1 MSSTGSGSLTRLATR
16 AVGFQM
22 GGNAFQLVLSLTLGV
37 ALARLL
43 PPREFGL
50 FGFAAAL
57 VVVTEI
63 VASWGMLRALVFKKD
78 PTLEEEG
85 TGAILLFLNGLL
97 MAGIL
102 FFAAPWAERAMD
114 MPGLALIMQL
124 QAAVLLLRCLA
135 LLPESRLTRRM
146 AFDRLALTEGL
157 NRLLGGILSIILAVY
172 GFGALSLA
180 LGSLLGTVIRS
191 AMLWGFV
198 PGPLPISFKFSH
210 VKELSKYGVGFLGID
225 MANNL
230 TRQADVLIIGQQLG
244 SEAVGLYRRA
254 FQLVMLPLQQ
264 ITSSANRVLFPA
276 MASIKEEHE
285 KFRRSYLAVVS
296 LSALIAYPTLTWL
309 WTTAAHL
316 IPLVYGPMWTATVPV
331 LQILSFAA
339 YFRIAY
345 NSQGLVVQSK
355 GRGGAEALLQ
365 FGYLGL
371 IILFVL
377 VGSRWGVLGVAMGV
391 SAAAFLFFI
400 SMTRLSLAVVG
411 VTLREWLG
419 AMRTGL
425 LGCLAMA
432 ATILGLQAVL
442 VGRLSDLPLL
452 VILTASGGIV
462 YLILIRLLLTAEE
475 RLVLDR
481 ITGVLPLRLRKAARL
496 LVGTSSKESSAS
508 SASLVGQ
515 SQTR

>member
-1 MSSTGSGSLTRLATR
+1 
-16 AVGFQM
+16 M

-78 PTLEEEG
+78 PTPEEEG

-97 MAGIL
+97 MAGVL
-102 FFAAPWAERAMD
+102 FLAAPWAERALD
-114 MPGLALIMQL
+114 MEGLALIMRVQS
-124 QAAVLLLRCLA
+124 AVLLLRCLA

-146 AFDRLALTEGL
+146 AFDRLALTEGV
-157 NRLLGGILSIILAVY
+157 NRLLGGVLSIILAIY

-180 LGSLLGTVIRS
+180 LGSLLGTVVRS
-191 AMLWGFV
+191 SMLWGFV
-198 PGPLPISFKFSH
+198 PGPLTLAFRLGH

-276 MASIKEEHE
+276 MSSIKEEHE
-285 KFRRSYLAVVS
+285 KFRRSYLAVVT

-309 WTTAAHL
+309 WTTAGQL

-331 LQILSFAA
+331 LQVLSLAA

-355 GRGGAEALLQ
+355 GRGGAEAVRQ

-371 IILFVL
+371 IIVFVL
-377 VGSRWGVLGVAMGV
+377 AGSRWGIMGVAMGV
-391 SAAAFLFFI
+391 SAAAFLFFL
-400 SMTRLSLAVVG
+400 SMTRLSLAVAG
-411 VTLREWLG
+411 VTLREWLR

-425 LGCLAMA
+425 LGCGAMA
-432 ATILGLQAVL
+432 ATILGLQAAL
-442 VGRLSDLPLL
+442 ADRLSNLPLL
-452 VILTASGGIV
+452 VILSACGALV
-462 YLILIRLLLTAEE
+462 YLVIIRFLLSDEE

-481 ITGVLPLRLRKAARL
+481 ITGILPARLRAIMQ
-496 LVGTSSKESSAS
+496 LVLGLSQSSRKPSA
-508 SASLVGQ
+508 ASLVGESQ
-515 SQTR
+515 SR